1 MTRRGAR
8 ALGVDASG
16 ERVFVGGRYQGE
28 GSDGLLVLTVD
39 ALTGSIAEER
49 TFDVE
54 VRRPGALAVTP
65 GPNEPARLAMLPP
78 GAGLIAPDAAP
89 SSAVPDP
96 APSLEEA
103 LARLDDARWRV
114 RWSGVLAL
122 THREDREQDAA
133 NAGLARAVGDDS
145 VTIAEWAM
153 GALALQGPRARA
165 ATPELL
171 AQLGHPDPGRRRN
184 AAKTLA
190 VVSTP
195 ALVEAAARRLGE
207 GDQHA
212 LALRLLRSLEED
224 GRDVA
229 EFAARA
235 IGQMMDAA
243 DVTVPRLVRLL
254 ATGDAARRRL
264 AVDAIAA
271 IGPVA
276 AEALPEL
283 AGAVYDDT
291 YEVRVGASL
300 AVTAVRR

>member
-1 MTRRGAR
+1 
-8 ALGVDASG
+8 
-16 ERVFVGGRYQGE
+16 
-28 GSDGLLVLTVD
+28 
-39 ALTGSIAEER
+39 
-49 TFDVE
+49 
-54 VRRPGALAVTP
+54 
-65 GPNEPARLAMLPP
+65 
-78 GAGLIAPDAAP
+78 
-89 SSAVPDP
+89 
-96 APSLEEA
+96 
-103 LARLDDARWRV
+103 
-114 RWSGVLAL
+114 
-122 THREDREQDAA
+122 
-133 NAGLARAVGDDS
+133 
-145 VTIAEWAM
+145 
-153 GALALQGPRARA
+153 LALQGRRARA

-224 GRDVA
+224 GRDVT

-291 YEVRVGASL
+291 YEVRVGAAL